1 MEHVKF
7 VVENSLEQWLV
18 SCSKEI
24 INRRRN
30 IISTVTYNRP
40 TLRHTPHFAERSRDS
55 KRKTKTNF
63 SCDNYFLLL
72 VQRISVFFRGMDFN
86 CLKYRNL
93 IPFDLIWYSL
103 RPVLR
108 TLSRTSLK
116 RVFAMHDFG
125 SAQSNH
131 KLMDAQRY
139 CVEVGLHTCYHTFV
153 YVVVFFVIFW
163 YPYNFHE
170 ALDL

>member
-1 MEHVKF
+1 MSEPKYVNLDTVSIAWLSIWTVLGATPVPIFWIF
-7 VVENSLEQWLV
+7 VLCQF
-18 SCSKEI
+18 
-24 INRRRN
+24 
-30 IISTVTYNRP
+30 Y
-40 TLRHTPHFAERSRDS
+40 DS

-131 KLMDAQRY
+131 KLMDTQRY